1 MFVRHRGKTKIM
13 SFKGDTAEEVSS
25 GGLVMLTDSATVSR
39 ARNDSTNDKIIGV
52 ARRNDTITDSALVPI
67 EVPVESAVEWMIDVD
82 SDAGAADSD
91 VGRFVTIDT
100 TGGNSVLAGDS
111 GATRVDVSDSGSA
124 TVATSVFIT
133 GVVSATKVIGV
144 ISHTAFHQTFDTA
157 Q

>member
-1 MFVRHRGKTKIM
+1 
-13 SFKGDTAEEVSS
+13 
-25 GGLVMLTDSATVSR
+25 MLTDSATVSR

-52 ARRNDTITDSALVPI
+52 ARRSDTITDSALVPI

-91 VGRFVTIDT
+91 VGRFVTVDT

-111 GATRVDVSDSGSA
+111 GATRVDISDSGSA
-124 TVATSVFIT
+124 TVATSVFVT
-133 GVVSATKVIGV
+133 GVVSATKIIGV
-144 ISHTAFHQTFDTA
+144 IAHTAFHQTYDTA